1 MSNIQF
7 TQGVCNISFKGEE
20 VGEEVGKEVAD
31 EVDEAGRRYTG
42 LTGIWLQLFC

>member
-20 VGEEVGKEVAD
+20 VGEEVAN